1 MNQYLIPAN
10 AKKSLLIFGL
20 FRVIDIILFGIGLVI
35 TLICMLFINLDNIWA
50 AIGALT
56 PALVTGFLVAPVPN
70 YHNILTFFTSFFKYL
85 TERRMFVWKGWCYQD
100 GQEK

>member
-20 FRVIDIILFGIGLVI
+20 FRVFDIILFGSGLAI
-35 TLICMLFINLDNIWA
+35 TLISMIFINLNNL
-50 AIGALT
+50 GATIIALL
-56 PALVTGFLVAPVPN
+56 PALITGFLVAPVPN